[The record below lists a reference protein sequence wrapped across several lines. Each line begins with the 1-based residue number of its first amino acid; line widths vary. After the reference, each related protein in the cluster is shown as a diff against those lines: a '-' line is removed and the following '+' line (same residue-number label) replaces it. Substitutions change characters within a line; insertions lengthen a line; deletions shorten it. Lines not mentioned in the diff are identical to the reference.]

1 MIGYYS
7 RLEICLTK
15 LRNHVTEL
23 KKGSRNDLAEPRND
37 LTQKTGFFVTHRGTA
52 LSGRDAGHVTKNI
65 QPLNSVEEDGG
76 VGLMKEWQ

>member
-1 MIGYYS
+1 MS
-7 RLEICLTK
+7 HVLRLVSDVMLECNITAFWL
-15 LRNHVTEL
+15 HVVI
-23 KKGSRNDLAEPRND
+23 
-37 LTQKTGFFVTHRGTA
+37 VTHRGTA

>member
-1 MIGYYS
+1 M
-7 RLEICLTK
+7 T
-15 LRNHVTEL
+15 
-23 KKGSRNDLAEPRND
+23 
-37 LTQKTGFFVTHRGTA
+37 VTHRGTA